1 MLVRD
6 IINIL
11 EAQSPPEYAESWD
24 NVGLLCG
31 RSDREVKRIAVAL
44 DATIDVIESAIEN
57 NADMLVTHHPLI
69 FGKINRV
76 NDRTVLGR
84 KLLKLIES
92 GIACYAMH
100 TNFDTKGGM
109 AKLAGEMLS
118 VKNAEVL
125 EETRDGEGL
134 GVIGLLERTMTLREV
149 AELTKERFGLS
160 EVLCFGDPDTEI
172 EKVAVCPGSGKSVID
187 VSIEKGAGCLITGDI
202 GHHDGIDAMEAGLSI
217 IDASHQGLEKIFT
230 GFIRDQVLG
239 YYPDF
244 EVFSIDTDRPYIVI

>member
-1 MLVRD
+1 MLD
-6 IINIL
+6 F
-11 EAQSPPEYAESWD
+11 
-24 NVGLLCG
+24 
-31 RSDREVKRIAVAL
+31 L
-44 DATIDVIESAIEN
+44 D
-57 NADMLVTHHPLI
+57 
-69 FGKINRV
+69 
-76 NDRTVLGR
+76 
-84 KLLKLIES
+84 
-92 GIACYAMH
+92 
-100 TNFDTKGGM
+100 
-109 AKLAGEMLS
+109 
-118 VKNAEVL
+118 AEVL

-149 AELTKERFGLS
+149 AELTKVRFGLS

-187 VSIEKGAGCLITGDI
+187 VSIAKGAGCLITGDI